1 MGYESITILEKTYKD
16 DKMCVSLHHQ
26 KSNKLNSTTM
36 KQFILMML
44 FVLGTSQY
52 VIALGWSGH
61 CIARQGASLYNVT
74 KMDIQKEL

>member
-1 MGYESITILEKTYKD
+1 MGYESITILEKAYKD

-26 KSNKLNSTTM
+26 KLNPTTM

-52 VIALGWSGH
+52 VIAQGWSGY
-61 CIARQGASLYNVT
+61 CIAKQGVSLYNVT